1 MPFLQEIRP
10 SFATESPEFSKTLPN
25 LRKFVRF
32 SLHLTRMCAQH
43 GGSSMVAKKISSKV
57 APKSS
62 KNAAKKPAD
71 AKKVAPKSK
80 ASSAKA
86 APAPKAAPK
95 AAKRRVKVVALSEDE
110 RASLLRPPP
119 TYQETVERVVSVWQS
134 HRGALRVANRSAAS
148 LRSMLNKARR
158 DSAREEKLRAAFELK
173 MAPLRDARM
182 RAEHAMWET
191 TLDVYAVAKAQ
202 SRTAPELERAFA
214 FLAEEFSR
222 APAKKTGE
230 TK

>member
-1 MPFLQEIRP
+1 M
-10 SFATESPEFSKTLPN
+10 
-25 LRKFVRF
+25 
-32 SLHLTRMCAQH
+32 
-43 GGSSMVAKKISSKV
+43 AKKTISSKSS
-57 APKSS
+57 PKSS
-62 KNAAKKPAD
+62 KAESKKAPVAKNLPVSLAGKKLLVSLPGKKGAAKP
-71 AKKVAPKSK
+71 K
-80 ASSAKA
+80 ASSAKP
-86 APAPKAAPK
+86 APAPKAA
-95 AAKRRVKVVALSEDE
+95 RRRAKVVALSDEE

-119 TYQETVERVVSVWQS
+119 TYQETVERVVSTWQS

-214 FLAEEFSR
+214 FLGDEFSR
-222 APAKKTGE
+222 APKSKVTAALKEGGE
-230 TK
+230 GK

>member
-1 MPFLQEIRP
+1 M
-10 SFATESPEFSKTLPN
+10 
-25 LRKFVRF
+25 
-32 SLHLTRMCAQH
+32 
-43 GGSSMVAKKISSKV
+43 
-57 APKSS
+57 
-62 KNAAKKPAD
+62 AAKKKPAKVAAKTPKTS
-71 AKKVAPKSK
+71 AKKAPVAKTSAAKSVAPTKT
-80 ASSAKA
+80 
-86 APAPKAAPK
+86 
-95 AAKRRVKVVALSEDE
+95 KRRVKVVALSDAE

-158 DSAREEKLRAAFELK
+158 DAAREEKLRAAFELK

-214 FLAEEFSR
+214 FLADEFAR
-222 APAKKTGE
+222 ASKKKAVE
-230 TK
+230 VKAESEPK

>member
-1 MPFLQEIRP
+1 M
-10 SFATESPEFSKTLPN
+10 AMKKT
-25 LRKFVRF
+25 
-32 SLHLTRMCAQH
+32 TA
-43 GGSSMVAKKISSKV
+43 KV
-57 APKSS
+57 AA
-62 KNAAKKPAD
+62 KNT
-71 AKKVAPKSK
+71 
-80 ASSAKA
+80 
-86 APAPKAAPK
+86 KAAPK
-95 AAKRRVKVVALSEDE
+95 KAPVAKAAASKSITPTKSKRRVKVVALSDAE

-158 DSAREEKLRAAFELK
+158 DAAREEKLRAAFELK

-214 FLAEEFSR
+214 FLAEEFAR
-222 APAKKTGE
+222 ASKKKAVE
-230 TK
+230 VKAESEPK

>member
-1 MPFLQEIRP
+1 M
-10 SFATESPEFSKTLPN
+10 
-25 LRKFVRF
+25 
-32 SLHLTRMCAQH
+32 
-43 GGSSMVAKKISSKV
+43 
-57 APKSS
+57 
-62 KNAAKKPAD
+62 AAKKKVAKVAAKNTKFL
-71 AKKVAPKSK
+71 AKKAQSAKISTSKLVAP
-80 ASSAKA
+80 
-86 APAPKAAPK
+86 PK
-95 AAKRRVKVVALSEDE
+95 AKRRVKVVALSDAE

-158 DSAREEKLRAAFELK
+158 DAAREEKLRAAFELK

-214 FLAEEFSR
+214 FLADEFGR
-222 APAKKTGE
+222 ASKKKAAEVKAEGE
-230 TK
+230 PK